1 MHYILNI
8 LGSIVRD
15 ILLQFDDDFV
25 DYTYIEG
32 KYIYKSILPF
42 SFSIGDYIFLT
53 KQDFRSNLNRYFS

>member
-1 MHYILNI
+1 MNYILNI

-25 DYTYIEG
+25 DYAYIQG

>member
-1 MHYILNI
+1 MRYILNI

>member
-15 ILLQFDDDFV
+15 ILLQFDGDFV

>member
-8 LGSIVRD
+8 LGSIIRD
-15 ILLQFDDDFV
+15 ILLQFDGEFV
-25 DYTYIEG
+25 DYAYIEG

-42 SFSIGDYIFLT
+42 SFSIGDYLFLT

>member
-1 MHYILNI
+1 MNLIKNI

-25 DYTYIEG
+25 DYVYIEG
-32 KYIYKSILPF
+32 KYVYKSFLPF

-53 KQDFRSNLNRYFS
+53 KRDFKRNLNRYFS